1 MKIDILILNYNGE
14 NIIENTIEYCKNQKS
29 VDLKIN
35 VLDNGSDDNSLNILK
50 KIEDITLLEN
60 KKNKSF
66 TSSYNQLWKIRRSEC
81 DLVLILSND
90 VYLKNENILLN
101 LSDSLVSS
109 DICVAPRS
117 VRESGEFDTILK
129 PYLSFKHILLEHLG
143 FNIRKTINS
152 NKYVVQDSCLLIKNI
167 KTDLIFNEKLKF
179 YYTEDELCDRLREL
193 GTIRYNKDVSVTHG
207 FQYSTKKRSK
217 RWFLNIYWKDAFN
230 YIKSR
235 NVVLAYI
242 FVVLSYPILLVKMRK
257 DEW

>member
-14 NIIENTIEYCKNQKS
+14 KIIKNTIEYCKNQKS
-29 VDLKIN
+29 EDLKIN
-35 VLDNGSDDNSLNILK
+35 VLDNGSTDKSLNILK
-50 KIEDITLLEN
+50 KIEGITLLEN
-60 KKNKSF
+60 KKNESF

-90 VYLKNENILLN
+90 VYLKDDTILLS
-101 LSDSLVSS
+101 LSNSLESS

-117 VRESGEFDTILK
+117 IRESGEFDTILK

-179 YYTEDELCDRLREL
+179 YYTEDELCDRLRLL
-193 GTIRYNKDVSVTHG
+193 GTIKYNKEVSVTHG
-207 FQYSTKKRSK
+207 FQFSTKKQTR

-235 NVVLAYI
+235 NIVLAYI
-242 FVVLSYPILLVKMRK
+242 FVILSYPILLVKRRK

>member
-14 NIIENTIEYCKNQKS
+14 KIIENTIEYCKNQKS

-35 VLDNGSDDNSLNILK
+35 VLDNGSGDNSLTILK
-50 KIEDITLLEN
+50 KIKGITLLEN
-60 KKNKSF
+60 KNNKSF
-66 TSSYNQLWKIRRSEC
+66 TSSYNQLWEIRRSEC

-90 VYLKNENILLN
+90 VYLKDDSTLLN
-101 LSDSLVSS
+101 LSDSLSSS
-109 DICVAPRS
+109 DICVAPKS
-117 VRESGEFDTILK
+117 IRESGEYDTILK

-143 FNIRKTINS
+143 FKIHHTINS

-179 YYTEDELCDRLREL
+179 YYTEDELCDRLREH
-193 GTIRYNKDVSVTHG
+193 GTIKYNDDVSVTHG

-230 YIKSR
+230 YIKSK
-235 NVVLAYI
+235 NVFLAYVFFI
-242 FVVLSYPILLVKMRK
+242 LSYPILLLKMRK
-257 DEW
+257 NEW